1 MQRLQILY
9 EDRYILV
16 VNKPEHLLT
25 VSTTKEK
32 YNTLYHQ
39 VYTYI
44 KKVNPKVKVFIVHRL
59 DRDTSGVIVF
69 AKLEKA
75 KEYLQKHWDKY
86 DREYLALCKG
96 KMDRFGVIKNYL
108 KENSEHMVYITEES
122 PDAKFAETEYEVLQP
137 GYYNLVRINI
147 KTGRKN
153 QIRVHMKSINAPV
166 VGDKKYALDKVNKH
180 LYLHAYKLT
189 IVHPITRREM
199 TFIAPLPTYFSKYVR
214 MTDDLK
220 FAEGFYEG

>member
-1 MQRLQILY
+1 MSRLQILF

-25 VSTTKEK
+25 VSTTKER
-32 YNTLYHQ
+32 YHILYHQ
-39 VYTYI
+39 VYEYI
-44 KKVNPKVKVFIVHRL
+44 KKANPKCKVFIVHRL

-69 AKLEKA
+69 AKLDIC
-75 KEYLQKHWDKY
+75 KEYLQKHWDKF

-108 KENSEHMVYITEES
+108 AENSEHMVYVTNNQELG
-122 PDAKFAETEYEVLQP
+122 KFSQTEYEVLQP

-153 QIRVHMKSINAPV
+153 QIRVHMNHIGCPV
-166 VGDKKYALDKVNKH
+166 VGDKKYALDKRNKH
-180 LYLHAYKLT
+180 LYLHAHKLT
-189 IVHPITRREM
+189 IMHPISKKKM
-199 TFIAPLPTYFSKYVR
+199 TFVAPLPNYFGKYVR
-214 MTDDLK
+214 ETDDIK
-220 FAEGFYEG
+220 F

>member
-1 MQRLQILY
+1 MQRLHILY

-25 VSTTKEK
+25 IATTKEK

-44 KKVNPKVKVFIVHRL
+44 KKVNPKIKVFIVHRL

-69 AKLEKA
+69 AKVDIA
-75 KEYLQKHWDKY
+75 KEYLQKHWDKFN
-86 DREYLALCKG
+86 REYLALCRG

-108 KENSEHMVYITEES
+108 KENKEHMVYITDKS
-122 PDAKFAETEYEVLQP
+122 DDAKYAETEYEVLQP
-137 GYYNLVRINI
+137 GYYNFVKINI

-153 QIRVHMKSINAPV
+153 QIRVHMNSINCPV
-166 VGDKKYALDKVNKH
+166 VGDKKYALDTRKKH

-189 IVHPITRREM
+189 IIHPITRKEM
-199 TFIAPLPTYFSKYVR
+199 TFEAPLPKYFSQYVR
-214 MTDDLK
+214 K
-220 FAEGFYEG
+220 QEGIKYAEGFYE